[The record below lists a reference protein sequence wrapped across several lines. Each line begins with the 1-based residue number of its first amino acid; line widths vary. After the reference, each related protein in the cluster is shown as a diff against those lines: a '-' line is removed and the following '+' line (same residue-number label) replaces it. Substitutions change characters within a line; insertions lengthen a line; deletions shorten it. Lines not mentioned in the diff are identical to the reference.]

1 MKKQIILRITISLFI
16 FFLFFASTLANADIF
31 IKKTRHIKEAVIQ
44 GQTQPARDEEGG
56 TWLGNDVFKEEI
68 GRDSIIIRFDLNK
81 IYSVDHS
88 EKTYS
93 EIDLPFD
100 LEKILPADA
109 LLMMQ
114 MMQVTASLTE
124 TGETQK
130 IKDWDCKKYVA
141 EMSVSMM
148 GMTMP
153 GKMEIWA
160 TKDVDIDF
168 DAFKKFYAEVLL
180 LIPFLSELS
189 KESEKIDGLP
199 VLVSLSMNVMGA
211 DTGYEEEVL
220 SIEKKDAPQGT
231 YEIPKG
237 YTKAAFNPFK
247 QR

>member
-1 MKKQIILRITISLFI
+1 MKKQRTLWLILSLFT
-16 FFLFFASTLANADIF
+16 FSLFFATALAEADVF
-31 IKKTRHIKEAVIQ
+31 IKKTRHTKEAVIQ
-44 GQTQPARDEEGG
+44 GQIQPAKDEEGG

-68 GRDSIIIRFDLNK
+68 EGDSIIIRFDLNK
-81 IYSVDHS
+81 IYTLNHS

-109 LLMMQ
+109 LQMMQ
-114 MMQVTASLTE
+114 MMQVTASFTE

-130 IKDWDCKKYVA
+130 IKDWDCKKYFA
-141 EMSVSMM
+141 DISVSMM

-168 DAFKKFYAEVLL
+168 DLFKKSYGEILL
-180 LIPFLSELS
+180 LFPFLRELS
-189 KESEKIDGLP
+189 KVSEKIDGLP
-199 VLVSLSMNVMGA
+199 VFTTLSMNINGA
-211 DTGYEEEVL
+211 DTGYEEEVV
-220 SIEKKDAPQGT
+220 SIETKDAPPGT
-231 YEIPKG
+231 YELPKG
-237 YTKAAFNPFK
+237 YIKIAFNPFK

>member
-1 MKKQIILRITISLFI
+1 MALWLTISLFI
-16 FFLFFASTLANADIF
+16 FSSFFASTLAKADVF
-31 IKKTRHIKEAVIQ
+31 IKKTKHTKEAVII
-44 GQTQPARDEEGG
+44 GQTQPAKDEEGG
-56 TWLGNDVFKEEI
+56 TWLGKDMFKEEI
-68 GRDSIIIRFDLNK
+68 GRDSIIIRSDLNK
-81 IYSVDHS
+81 IYAVDHS

-109 LLMMQ
+109 LQMMQ
-114 MMQVTASLTE
+114 MMQITASVTE

-141 EMSVSMM
+141 EISVSMM

-168 DAFKKFYAEVLL
+168 DMFKKFYAEILL
-180 LIPFLSELS
+180 LIPFLRELS

-199 VLVSLSMNVMGA
+199 VLTTLSMNVMGA
-211 DTGYEEEVL
+211 DTGYEEQVV

-231 YEIPKG
+231 YELPKG
-237 YTKAAFNPFK
+237 YTKVAFNPFK

>member
-1 MKKQIILRITISLFI
+1 MKKQITLWLIPS
-16 FFLFFASTLANADIF
+16 FFTLSLFFAPSPAKADVF
-31 IKKTRHIKEAVIQ
+31 IKKIRHTKEAVIQ
-44 GQTQPARDEEGG
+44 GQTQPAKDEEGG
-56 TWLGNDVFKEEI
+56 TWLGNGVFKEEI

-81 IYSVDHS
+81 IYTLNHS

-109 LLMMQ
+109 LQMMQ

-141 EMSVSMM
+141 DISVSMM
-148 GMTMP
+148 GVTMP

-160 TKDVDIDF
+160 TKNVDIDF
-168 DAFKKFYAEVLL
+168 EMFKKFYAEVLL
-180 LIPFLSELS
+180 LIPFLRELS

-199 VLVSLSMNVMGA
+199 VLTTLSMNIVGA
-211 DTGYEEEVL
+211 DTGYEEQVV
-220 SIEKKDAPQGT
+220 SIETKDAPPGT
-231 YEIPKG
+231 YELPKG
-237 YTKAAFNPFK
+237 YTRVAFNPFK